1 MVGLNF
7 LVEGL
12 TLRMAGATRP
22 SQLLG
27 PTMCGNLPSAST
39 GASLKRGGAMGLQRF
54 GRSAIAAFAVLPGLI
69 VAGFADSPYDKSIA
83 LAEQGSFFV
92 GGRIVQGNGVYDP
105 AKDTGN
111 TNEGNTFW
119 ADQMYVQYQIP
130 VNPRKFPLV
139 LVHGGGGTGRV
150 WETTPDGREG
160 YQTLFLRRGFAV
172 YIVDF
177 PRRGRAGFP
186 SFNGPFGEVDGT
198 AVVANKT
205 NRAGV
210 QYAWSRWRLGPK
222 YPEVFPVQQFPMK
235 GLDQFM
241 QHLVPTVSDN
251 PEIISRALIA
261 LLDKIGPAIVVTH
274 SQSGL
279 FGWLTGSRSPNVKG
293 IISYEPGFVFPQGE
307 MPASIPLYQGTQVAG
322 TPVTAAEFVNLA
334 KLPIQVVYGDNIP
347 KSPIPDLVADG
358 RRAQQV
364 TSQLFVQALN
374 AKGGDASV
382 LLLPDAG
389 LYGNSHFMFSDL
401 NNVEVADQMSLF
413 LSVKGLDIR

>member
-1 MVGLNF
+1 
-7 LVEGL
+7 
-12 TLRMAGATRP
+12 
-22 SQLLG
+22 
-27 PTMCGNLPSAST
+27 
-39 GASLKRGGAMGLQRF
+39 MGLLRF
-54 GRSAIAAFAVLPGLI
+54 GRGAIAAFSVVPGLI
-69 VAGFADSPYDKSIA
+69 VTGFADSPHDRSIT

-105 AKDTGN
+105 AKDTGS

-119 ADQMYVQYQIP
+119 TDQMYVQYQIP
-130 VNPRKFPLV
+130 VNPRKYPLV

-150 WETTPDGREG
+150 WEATPDGREG

-186 SFNGPFGEVDGT
+186 SFNGRFGEVDGT
-198 AVVANKT
+198 VVVANKT

-261 LLDKIGPAIVVTH
+261 LLDKIGPAILVTH

-279 FGWLTGSRSPNVKG
+279 FGWLAGSRSPNVKG
-293 IISYEPGFVFPQGE
+293 IISYEPGFVFPQDE
-307 MPASIPLYQGTQVAG
+307 MPAPIPLYRGTQVAG
-322 TPVTAAEFVNLA
+322 TPVTPSEFVNLV
-334 KLPIQVVYGDNIP
+334 KIPIQVVYGDNIP
-347 KSPIPDLVADG
+347 KLPIPDLVADG

-364 TSQLFVQALN
+364 TSQLFVQTLN
-374 AKGGDASV
+374 SKGGNASV
-382 LLLPDAG
+382 LLLPDVG

-413 LSVKGLDIR
+413 LSAKGLDIR

>member
-1 MVGLNF
+1 
-7 LVEGL
+7 
-12 TLRMAGATRP
+12 
-22 SQLLG
+22 
-27 PTMCGNLPSAST
+27 
-39 GASLKRGGAMGLQRF
+39 MGLLRF
-54 GRSAIAAFAVLPGLI
+54 GCGAIAAFSLLPGLI
-69 VAGFADSPYDKSIA
+69 ATGFADSPHDRSIT

-92 GGRIVQGNGVYDP
+92 GGRIVQGKGVYDP
-105 AKDTGN
+105 AKDTGS

-119 ADQMYVQYQIP
+119 TDQMYVQYQIP

-186 SFNGPFGEVDGT
+186 SFNGPFGELDG
-198 AVVANKT
+198 ASVVPNKT

-222 YPEVFPVQQFPMK
+222 YPEVFPAQQFPMK

-251 PEIISRALIA
+251 PEIISRALVA
-261 LLDKIGPAIVVTH
+261 LLDKIGPAVLVTH

-279 FGWLTGSRSPNVKG
+279 FGWLAGSRSPNVKG
-293 IISYEPGFVFPQGE
+293 IISYEPGFVFPE
-307 MPASIPLYQGTQVAG
+307 DDMPAPIPLYKGTQVAG
-322 TPVTAAEFVNLA
+322 APVTAAEFVNLA

-347 KSPIPDLVADG
+347 KQPIPDLVADG

-374 AKGGDASV
+374 SKGGNASV
-382 LLLPDAG
+382 LLLPDVG

-401 NNVEVADQMSLF
+401 NNVEVADQVSLF
-413 LSVKGLDIR
+413 LSAKGLDIR

>member
-1 MVGLNF
+1 
-7 LVEGL
+7 
-12 TLRMAGATRP
+12 
-22 SQLLG
+22 
-27 PTMCGNLPSAST
+27 
-39 GASLKRGGAMGLQRF
+39 MGLLRF
-54 GRSAIAAFAVLPGLI
+54 GCGAIAAFSVLPGFI
-69 VAGFADSPYDKSIA
+69 VTGFADSPRDRAIA

-92 GGRIVQGNGVYDP
+92 GGRMVQGSGIYDP
-105 AKDTGN
+105 AKDTGS

-119 ADQMYVQYQIP
+119 TDQMYVQYQIP
-130 VNPRKFPLV
+130 VNPRKYPLV

-186 SFNGPFGEVDGT
+186 SFNGPFGELDGT
-198 AVVANKT
+198 ALVANKT

-251 PEIISRALIA
+251 PEIISGALVA
-261 LLDKIGPAIVVTH
+261 LLDKIGPAILVTH

-279 FGWLTGSRSPNVKG
+279 FGWLAGSRSPNVKG
-293 IISYEPGFVFPQGE
+293 IISYEPGFVFPQDE
-307 MPASIPLYQGTQVAG
+307 MPAPIPLYRGTQVAG
-322 TPVTAAEFVNLA
+322 TPVTPTEFVNLA

-347 KSPIPDLVADG
+347 KRPIPDLVADG
-358 RRAQQV
+358 RRAQRV
-364 TSQLFVQALN
+364 TSQLFMQALN
-374 AKGGDASV
+374 SKGGNASV
-382 LLLPDAG
+382 LLLPDVG

-413 LSVKGLDIR
+413 LSAKGLDLR

>member
-1 MVGLNF
+1 MD
-7 LVEGL
+7 
-12 TLRMAGATRP
+12 
-22 SQLLG
+22 LL
-27 PTMCGNLPSAST
+27 
-39 GASLKRGGAMGLQRF
+39 RF
-54 GRSAIAAFAVLPGLI
+54 GCGAIAAFCVLPGLI
-69 VAGFADSPYDKSIA
+69 ATGFADSPHDRSIT

-92 GGRIVQGNGVYDP
+92 GGRIVQGKGVYDP
-105 AKDTGN
+105 AKDTGS

-119 ADQMYVQYQIP
+119 TDQMYVQYQIP

-198 AVVANKT
+198 SVVVNKT

-251 PEIISRALIA
+251 PEIISRALVA
-261 LLDKIGPAIVVTH
+261 LVDKIGPAILVTH

-279 FGWLTGSRSPNVKG
+279 FGWLAGSRSPNVKG
-293 IISYEPGFVFPQGE
+293 IISYEPGFVFPE
-307 MPASIPLYQGTQVAG
+307 DDMPAPIPLYKGTQVAG
-322 TPVTAAEFVNLA
+322 APVTPVEFVNLA

-347 KSPIPDLVADG
+347 KRPIPDLVADG

-374 AKGGDASV
+374 SKGGNASV
-382 LLLPDAG
+382 LLLPDVG

-401 NNVEVADQMSLF
+401 NNVEVADQVSLF
-413 LSVKGLDIR
+413 LSAKGLDIR

>member
-1 MVGLNF
+1 
-7 LVEGL
+7 
-12 TLRMAGATRP
+12 
-22 SQLLG
+22 
-27 PTMCGNLPSAST
+27 
-39 GASLKRGGAMGLQRF
+39 MGLPRF
-54 GRSAIAAFAVLPGLI
+54 ACVAIAAFSVLPGL
-69 VAGFADSPYDKSIA
+69 VVTGFADSPQVGSIT

-92 GGRIVQGNGVYDP
+92 GGRIVRGKGVYDP
-105 AKDTGN
+105 AKDTSN

-119 ADQMYVQYQIP
+119 TDQMYVQYQIP
-130 VNPRKFPLV
+130 VNPRKYPLV

-177 PRRGRAGFP
+177 PRRGRAGYP

-222 YPEVFPVQQFPMK
+222 YPDVFPVQQFPMK

-251 PEIISRALIA
+251 PEIISRALVA
-261 LLDKIGPAIVVTH
+261 LLDKIGPAILVTH

-279 FGWLTGSRSPNVKG
+279 FGWLAGSRSPNVKG
-293 IISYEPGFVFPQGE
+293 IISYEPGFVFPQDE
-307 MPASIPLYQGTQVAG
+307 MPAPIPLYRGTQVAG
-322 TPVTAAEFVNLA
+322 TPLTTAEFVNLA
-334 KLPIQVVYGDNIP
+334 KLPIQVVCGDNIP
-347 KSPIPDLVADG
+347 KLPIPDLVADG

-364 TSQLFVQALN
+364 TSQLFVQTLN
-374 AKGGDASV
+374 SKGGNASV
-382 LLLPDAG
+382 LLLPDVG

-413 LSVKGLDIR
+413 LSAKGLDIR

>member
-1 MVGLNF
+1 
-7 LVEGL
+7 
-12 TLRMAGATRP
+12 
-22 SQLLG
+22 
-27 PTMCGNLPSAST
+27 
-39 GASLKRGGAMGLQRF
+39 MGLPRF
-54 GRSAIAAFAVLPGLI
+54 ACVAIAAFSVLAGL
-69 VAGFADSPYDKSIA
+69 VVTGFAASPQVGSIT

-92 GGRIVQGNGVYDP
+92 GGRIVQGKGVYDP
-105 AKDTGN
+105 AKDTSN

-119 ADQMYVQYQIP
+119 TDQMYVQYQIP
-130 VNPRKFPLV
+130 VNPRKYPLV

-177 PRRGRAGFP
+177 PRRGRAGYP

-222 YPEVFPVQQFPMK
+222 YPDVFPVQQFPMK

-251 PEIISRALIA
+251 PEIISRALVA
-261 LLDKIGPAIVVTH
+261 LLDKIGPAILVTH

-279 FGWLTGSRSPNVKG
+279 FGWLAGSRSPNVKG
-293 IISYEPGFVFPQGE
+293 IISYEPGFVFPQDE
-307 MPASIPLYQGTQVAG
+307 MPAPIPLYKGTQVAG
-322 TPVTAAEFVNLA
+322 TPVTPAEFINLA

-347 KSPIPDLVADG
+347 KLPIPDLVADG

-364 TSQLFVQALN
+364 TSQLFVQTLN
-374 AKGGDASV
+374 SKGGNASV
-382 LLLPDAG
+382 LLLPDVG

-413 LSVKGLDIR
+413 LTAKGLDIR

>member
-1 MVGLNF
+1 MRSRLPGRAAAAASVITGILI
-7 LVEGL
+7 
-12 TLRMAGATRP
+12 MAGCASS
-22 SQLLG
+22 SQEK
-27 PTMCGNLPSAST
+27 T
-39 GASLKRGGAMGLQRF
+39 
-54 GRSAIAAFAVLPGLI
+54 
-69 VAGFADSPYDKSIA
+69 IA

-92 GGRIVQGNGVYDP
+92 AGRTVQGKGVYDP
-105 AKDTGN
+105 AKQTGN

-119 ADQMYVQYQIP
+119 ADQMYVQFQIP
-130 VNPRKFPLV
+130 ANPRKYPLV

-186 SFNGPFGEVDGT
+186 SYNGSFGEVDGT
-198 AVVANKT
+198 TIVPNRT

-241 QHLVPTVSDN
+241 QHLVPTVSDD
-251 PEIISRALIA
+251 PEIISGALVA
-261 LLDKIGPAIVVTH
+261 LLEKIGPAILVTH

-279 FGWLTGSRSPNVKG
+279 FGWLAGARSPNVKG
-293 IISYEPGFVFPQGE
+293 IVAYEPGFVFPKGE
-307 MPASIPLYQGTQVAG
+307 MPAPIPLYKGTQVAG
-322 TPVTAAEFVNLA
+322 TAVTPAEFANLA
-334 KLPIQVVYGDNIP
+334 KMPVQVVYGDNIP

-358 RRAQQV
+358 RRAQEV
-364 TSQLFVQALN
+364 TSRLFVQALN
-374 AKGGDASV
+374 GKGGRASV

-401 NNVEVADQMSLF
+401 NNIEVAEQLSAF
-413 LSVKGLDIR
+413 LRVQKLDER